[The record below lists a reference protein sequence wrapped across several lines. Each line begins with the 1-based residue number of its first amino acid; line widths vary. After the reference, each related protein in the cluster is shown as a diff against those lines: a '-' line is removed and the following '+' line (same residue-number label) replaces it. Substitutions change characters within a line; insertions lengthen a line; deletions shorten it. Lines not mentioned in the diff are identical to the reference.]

1 MKLLALL
8 GYPRLDGH
16 TAAMTDLF
24 LRGAA
29 SAGADIHRVHLPTI
43 DLRPCRGCYSCWTQT
58 PGVCVHHDEMPSL
71 LEEFL
76 DADLVLIASP
86 VYAFSVSVSVKTF
99 MERTLAILSPGA
111 EVGPDGIERNRWRYP
126 GRGAKRMAGLL
137 VAGRR
142 TPDIIQPSID
152 MLRLY
157 AKEMRMSC
165 SGILVRPESCALRF
179 PQAKP
184 LRMRSLL
191 TAFERAGAAFARED
205 RIPEDYLQS
214 AAGPLLADLEHFV
227 RYSLVFWEHALA
239 CRDECEAAG
248 KRAGDDVRIL
258 MYEMA
263 RYVDPAA
270 TRGLKATLQFDFPD
284 RGWRYVL
291 RIEGGACEIA
301 EGTVGDP
308 DLLIRCPADLWSS
321 VIQRTI
327 TGSQLAANPAL
338 QVEGDLDLFRR
349 LPRYFPP
356 PAE

>member
-8 GYPRLDGH
+8 GYPRKDGH
-16 TAAMTDLF
+16 TSAMTELF

-29 SAGADIHRVHLPTI
+29 DAGADIRRVHLPSTDI
-43 DLRPCRGCYSCWTQT
+43 RPCLGCYSCWTKT
-58 PGVCVHHDEMPSL
+58 PGVCVQEDAMTSL

-76 DADLVLIASP
+76 ETDLVLIASP
-86 VYAFSVSVSVKTF
+86 VYAFSVSVSTKLF
-99 MERTLAILSPGA
+99 MERTLTILSPGA

-126 GRGAKRMAGLL
+126 GRGPKRMAGLL

-142 TPDIIQPSID
+142 TPNIIQPSVD
-152 MLRLY
+152 TLQLY
-157 AKEMRMSC
+157 AKEMRMTC
-165 SGILVRPESCALRF
+165 SGILVRSEACALRF

-184 LRMRSLL
+184 LRMRAIH
-191 TAFERAGAAFARED
+191 TACERAGAAFVREE
-205 RIPEDYLQS
+205 RIPAEYLR
-214 AAGPLLADLEHFV
+214 AFAGPLLADLPHFV
-227 RYSLVFWEHALA
+227 RYSAVFWEHALA
-239 CRDECEAAG
+239 CRDECAEAG

-263 RYVDPAA
+263 RSINPVAV
-270 TRGLKATLQFDFPD
+270 RGVEATLQFDFPD
-284 RGWRYVL
+284 RGWQYVL
-291 RIEGGACEIA
+291 RIHQGSCTITEGAA
-301 EGTVGDP
+301 ENPT
-308 DLLIRCPADLWSS
+308 LLIRCPAELWSA

-338 QVEGDLDLFRR
+338 HIEGDRDLFRR

>member
-29 SAGADIHRVHLPTI
+29 SAGADVHRVHLPTTDI
-43 DLRPCRGCYSCWTQT
+43 RPCLGCYSCWTKT
-58 PGVCVHHDEMPSL
+58 PGVCVHRDAMAPL

-76 DADLVLIASP
+76 DADLVLMASP
-86 VYAFSVSVSVKTF
+86 VYAFSVSSSIKMF
-99 MERTLAILSPGA
+99 MERTLTILSPGA

-126 GRGAKRMAGLL
+126 NRHPKRMAGLL

-142 TPDIIQPSID
+142 TPDIIQPSINT
-152 MLRLY
+152 LQLY
-157 AKEMRMSC
+157 AKEMRMTC

-184 LRMRSLL
+184 LRMRSVL
-191 TAFERAGAAFARED
+191 TAFERAGAAFVREE
-205 RIPEDYLQS
+205 RIPREYLQAVS
-214 AAGPLLADLEHFV
+214 GPLLADLAHFV
-227 RYSLVFWEHALA
+227 RYSRVFWEHALA
-239 CRDECEAAG
+239 CHDECAEAG
-248 KRAGDDVRIL
+248 QRAGNDIRIL

-263 RYVDPAA
+263 RNINPVA
-270 TRGLKATLQFDFPD
+270 TRTVEADLQFDFPD
-284 RGWRYVL
+284 RGWQYVL
-291 RIEGGACEIA
+291 RIARGACEIS
-301 EGTVGDP
+301 EGITDQP
-308 DLLIRCPADLWSS
+308 DLLIQCPADLWSA
-321 VIQRTI
+321 VIQRTM
-327 TGSQLAANPAL
+327 TGSQLAAHPEL
-338 QVEGDLDLFRR
+338 HVEGDLDLFRR